1 MPSPQPPNR
10 IQTSTVGMLTFLL
23 KLISLSHRRCPPG
36 VYEDSTPGLRT
47 NLFKLVYAVFKST
60 KRCVE
65 YKSVPSL
72 SEKVAMTVHHPQSGL
87 IPTSRSVQ
95 DATAGVAENPFKSF

>member
-47 NLFKLVYAVFKST
+47 NLFKLVYAVLS
-60 KRCVE
+60 
-65 YKSVPSL
+65 PPNGALNISL
-72 SEKVAMTVHHPQSGL
+72 SLLCPKRL
-87 IPTSRSVQ
+87 R
-95 DATAGVAENPFKSF
+95 